1 MDVKELISL
10 LENCPQDLPVKLI
23 VGGCWSGWIHT
34 VEIHNTGDSG
44 YEIGGEIIL
53 TGEE

>member
-44 YEIGGEIIL
+44 NEIGGEI
-53 TGEE
+53 